1 MLKAKC
7 QQPTAT
13 MNQINTIIFDL
24 GGVLIDWNP
33 LYVFKNLIPDE
44 ERRNYFFEN
53 VCTSHWNEQQDG
65 GVLIETATNE
75 RIALFPE
82 WENEIRAYYG
92 RWVEMLGDANHET
105 VEILRTLTD
114 SPDYQVYAL
123 TNWSAETFPIAKSM
137 ERFQFLHWF
146 EGILVSGEEMMI
158 KPQPEIFELILSRYG
173 IDRNKAVFIDDNLRN
188 VHASNTIGLQAIH
201 FQSSG
206 QLAEELK
213 NKGVRF

>member
-1 MLKAKC
+1 MLKANC
-7 QQPTAT
+7 RQPKAI

-33 LYVFKNLIPDE
+33 LYVFTDLIPDE
-44 ERRNYFFEN
+44 ERRKYFFEN
-53 VCTSHWNEQQDG
+53 VCTMHWNEQQDG
-65 GVLIETATNE
+65 GVLLETATNE

-92 RWVEMLGDANHET
+92 RWVEMLGDANHGT
-105 VEILRTLTD
+105 VEILKKLID
-114 SPDYQVYAL
+114 SPDYRVYAL

-146 EGILVSGEEMMI
+146 EGTLVSGEEMMI
-158 KPQPEIFELILSRYG
+158 KPQPEIFELILSRYD
-173 IDRNKAVFIDDNLRN
+173 IDRTKAIFIDDNLRN
-188 VHASNTIGLQAIH
+188 VIASKNVGLDAIH
-201 FQSSG
+201 FQSSE

-213 NKGVRF
+213 QLSIII